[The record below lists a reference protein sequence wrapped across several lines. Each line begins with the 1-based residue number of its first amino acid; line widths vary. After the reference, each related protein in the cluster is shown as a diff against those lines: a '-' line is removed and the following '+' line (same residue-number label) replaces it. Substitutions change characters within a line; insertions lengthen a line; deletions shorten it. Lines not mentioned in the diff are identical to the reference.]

1 MGTSKSSD
9 SFDTFSLPD
18 LHQLCQQAV
27 DEYRRSR
34 NNKTDSSSCVEILR
48 RAARG
53 EKEAIDTILLI
64 SRPLI
69 EKKCPPTLKPHC
81 EDIVQNVNFRLFK
94 KFRNQENPFQ
104 VTTFP
109 KYRVYLNT
117 TTANVIYNMR
127 ENNPATISLDALT
140 EMQGFEPQQPDRSQ
154 EIENLMLFEQL
165 LALLDDDLEREII
178 RRRYGIGEKSA
189 DIAVALGLDL
199 KKVYR
204 IAERAIRRLK
214 KKAALFL

>member
-1 MGTSKSSD
+1 MSTTKSSSTFD
-9 SFDTFSLPD
+9 SFSLSD
-18 LHQLCQQAV
+18 LDQLCQQAV

-53 EKEAIDTILLI
+53 ENEAIGVILLI

-69 EKKCPPTLKPHC
+69 EKKCPHDLRQHC
-81 EDIVQNVNFRLFK
+81 DDIVQNVNIRFIK
-94 KFRNQENPFQ
+94 KFRNQKNPFQ

-109 KYRVYLNT
+109 RYRVYLNT
-117 TTANVIYNMR
+117 TVANVIYNVR
-127 ENNPATISLDALT
+127 EKHPYTESLDQLT
-140 EMQGFEPQQPDRSQ
+140 EVQGFEPVQPDNSQ

-165 LALLDDDLEREII
+165 LALLHDPLEREII

-204 IAERAIRRLK
+204 IAERAVRRLK
-214 KKAALFL
+214 KKSELF